1 MGGGSSDAY
10 LSENDE
16 RRSIFNNA
24 VGVDFAPVKKG
35 TQAGTDAT
43 LEIKILSEDAA
54 KKNEVKK
61 NNSKNFTTN
70 KEVEDEGKEKRTREK
85 EKTNSR
91 KQRSAYL
98 LSDLVCER
106 KCMK

>member
-70 KEVEDEGKEKRTREK
+70 KEVEDEGK
-85 EKTNSR
+85 
-91 KQRSAYL
+91 
-98 LSDLVCER
+98 
-106 KCMK
+106 

>member
-24 VGVDFAPVKKG
+24 VGVNFAPVKKG

-54 KKNEVKK
+54 KKQVL
-61 NNSKNFTTN
+61 SRQPTRQFVT
-70 KEVEDEGKEKRTREK
+70 VEQVAALTVFLASQEAASITGSNYSIDGGWTA
-85 EKTNSR
+85 
-91 KQRSAYL
+91 Q
-98 LSDLVCER
+98 
-106 KCMK
+106 